1 MADNLTHTEK
11 PEKVKQA
18 IWLLILS
25 MTISFISGF
34 MKGMAKQNEYHNSIG
49 TPFPTR
55 QFISTT
61 LLFLIIISITW
72 FILYNVNAGKNW
84 ARIICSFIVLLGA
97 SYFIL
102 YISYYFKENIIHA
115 SIRTIQTVLD
125 ITAIAFLNS
134 KEVLEW
140 YKLKNI
146 KSTPE

>member
-1 MADNLTHTEK
+1 MIDNITPIAKPKKVVMA
-11 PEKVKQA
+11 
-18 IWLLILS
+18 IRLLILS
-25 MTISFISGF
+25 MTISFISGYL
-34 MKGMAKQNEYHNSIG
+34 KGMNKPNEYHNTITSA
-49 TPFPTR
+49 FPTR
-55 QFISTT
+55 QFISTL

-84 ARIICSFIVLLGA
+84 AQIICSFIVSLGV